1 MPAAARSTDLDQF
14 GYTIAGGTDATVRID
29 GLEAAVNGSTLSDGL
44 SIDTGT
50 IATVRFNGAEAAV
63 VGSSTSA
70 KHPNNPGKTQSGV
83 IASGSAAVNIT
94 G

>member
-1 MPAAARSTDLDQF
+1 MSKAARKGDKDQF
-14 GYTIAGGTDATVRID
+14 AYAITGNTVATVKID
-29 GLEAAVNGSTLSDGL
+29 GLEAAANGSTLSDGL

-50 IATVRFNGAEAAV
+50 IATVRFNGSPAAV

-83 IASGSAAVNIT
+83 IASGSDAVSIT